1 MHNIVYIYIYIAYTW
16 QPSISKL
23 VFFAGYL
30 IFCDLDQSSDVH
42 TFRRI
47 FGGLFRWAGMPGQQ
61 WPPVEK
67 KTRESKGGTAQLCV
81 AGNLAGT
88 HVKAG
93 KNVLQ
98 LSSNV

>member
-1 MHNIVYIYIYIAYTW
+1 
-16 QPSISKL
+16 
-23 VFFAGYL
+23 
-30 IFCDLDQSSDVH
+30 
-42 TFRRI
+42 
-47 FGGLFRWAGMPGQQ
+47 MPGQQ
-61 WPPVEK
+61 WPLVEK